1 MTYTDR
7 AGERWSTFVAKDAL
21 PTYFAL
27 DLYVLLPN
35 PSEVRNLE
43 MDLDQVLENGDT
55 VIMSTQCSGE
65 IGVWE
70 YGDTK
75 GDHDHWKS
83 TKIPCNPATW
93 KANVWHHVQI
103 GEHHDAL
110 GNVTHDW
117 LILDG
122 VYTPFED
129 ATLPSVQN
137 RHWGIGDINTQFQ
150 IEGSSLSSGSVTAYV
165 HNVTV
170 YRW

>member
-1 MTYTDR
+1 
-7 AGERWSTFVAKDAL
+7 
-21 PTYFAL
+21 
-27 DLYVLLPN
+27 
-35 PSEVRNLE
+35 
-43 MDLDQVLENGDT
+43 
-55 VIMSTQCSGE
+55 
-65 IGVWE
+65 
-70 YGDTK
+70 
-75 GDHDHWKS
+75 
-83 TKIPCNPATW
+83 
-93 KANVWHHVQI
+93 VQI